1 MKKDGLIWYLAAGAL
16 AYWLLQ
22 KPLTRATY
30 SLATGPK
37 FHMALISVI
46 QSGDPVAIAQLRQQ
60 YDSFSP
66 ALKDSF
72 DTTIRHLGLVRPW

>member
-1 MKKDGLIWYLAAGAL
+1 MKKNDFIWYLAAGAL

-22 KPLTRATY
+22 KPITRATY

-37 FHMALISVI
+37 YHMALISVI
-46 QSGDPVAIAQLRQQ
+46 KSGDPVAIAQLREQ
-60 YDSFSP
+60 YEHFSP

-72 DTTIRHLGLVRPW
+72 DTTIRHLGLTRPW

>member
-1 MKKDGLIWYLAAGAL
+1 MKKDNLVWYLAAGAL
-16 AYWLLQ
+16 AYWLLL

-37 FHMALISVI
+37 YHMALISVI
-46 QSGDPVAIAQLRQQ
+46 KSGDPAAIAQLKEQ
-60 YDSFSP
+60 YQKMSP